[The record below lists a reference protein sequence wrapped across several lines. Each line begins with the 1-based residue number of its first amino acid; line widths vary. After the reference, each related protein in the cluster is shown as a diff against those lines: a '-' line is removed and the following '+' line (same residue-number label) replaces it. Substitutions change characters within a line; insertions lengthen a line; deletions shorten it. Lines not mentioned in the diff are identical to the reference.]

1 MVSLRF
7 RSLRGARGS
16 VSRAPLVASMAA
28 VALSAPA
35 LSYAQEAVIEVYVT
49 GEQAPA
55 VGSRVREP
63 LRDIPATVSVVT
75 GRELEERGTAD
86 ATSALR
92 WVPGL
97 SPQVQY
103 GAFTY
108 MTIRGFDDFV
118 TVVDGLRDDRY
129 TIVSAAPTGNLV
141 GIDRI
146 EVLKGPASAL
156 YGYGGVGGVV
166 SYLSKQPSREAG
178 YEASLSLGGPTWLRR
193 ASVGATGPIGERF
206 AFRADAGVV
215 DDEDFRGARS
225 ANTTVRGALEWR
237 PTAKH
242 SLVARGA
249 FQKMYFTTDAGLPTE
264 GGRVPGGIPLDRRFN
279 TASDYLGGEVYDARL
294 DYTYKPADWIAASIR
309 AGASHNPYTYKS
321 AEVLAV
327 GPSETVERQWF
338 YLDHEWNPLSL
349 RAEVQARGRLLVP
362 HRALVGYEFGYLASE
377 QPRAN
382 FAATDLAPV
391 PFSEA
396 PDPQGDYAV
405 TIDKL
410 RERRQMTHA
419 VYAHDTFALLPG
431 FKLSLSGR
439 FDDFR
444 YKESNSALGPDGEVT
459 STDTSDR
466 GAAAFSFR
474 SGFVLQPA
482 TWVTFYGVA
491 GTSFR
496 PVRVVP
502 EDGRELDPERGR
514 QFEMGARVDAFDG
527 RLHVDLAGYNIRKT
541 DIVVGRGSGI
551 YDQAGAQSSRGIEA
565 SLSLER
571 LGGLTLRAGYAYT
584 LARFDAYES
593 ADGNFTGRTPPGVPD
608 HTFTAWGTYDI
619 AGGFSVGAGVRGVGE
634 SWADPANGVPM
645 PAYAIVDAALYYTRG
660 PLELALNAS
669 NLLGM
674 ESYFVSTINGTQLT
688 PGPPR
693 TFLTSIRFRS

>member
-1 MVSLRF
+1 MESLHFSSLR
-7 RSLRGARGS
+7 RAGGS
-16 VSRAPLVASMAA
+16 VSRAPLVISIAA
-28 VALSAPA
+28 VSLSGSA
-35 LSYAQEAVIEVYVT
+35 LSYAQEPVIEVTVT
-49 GEQAPA
+49 GEQPPA
-55 VGSRVREP
+55 VGSRAREP
-63 LRDIPATVSVVT
+63 LRDIPATVTVVT
-75 GRELEERGTAD
+75 AREFEERGTAD
-86 ATSALR
+86 APSALS

-97 SPQVQY
+97 TPQLQY

-118 TVVDGLRDDRY
+118 SIVDGLRDDRS
-129 TIVSAAPTGNLV
+129 TIVSSAPTGNLV
-141 GIDRI
+141 GVDRI

-156 YGYGGVGGVV
+156 YGYGGIGGVV

-206 AFRADAGVV
+206 AFRADAGLVA
-215 DDEDFRGARS
+215 DEDFRGTRS
-225 ANTTVRGALEWR
+225 ENATVRGALEWR
-237 PTAKH
+237 PNQRH
-242 SLVARGA
+242 MLVARGA
-249 FQKMYFTTDAGLPTE
+249 FQKMHFDTDTGLPTE
-264 GGRVPGGIPLDRRFN
+264 GGRVPDGIPLNRRFN
-279 TASDYLGGEVYDARL
+279 TASDHLDAEVYDARL
-294 DYTYKPADWIAASIR
+294 DYTYEPADWISLAVR
-309 AGASHNPYTYKS
+309 AGVSHNPYTYKS

-338 YLDHEWNPLSL
+338 YLDHTWNPLSL
-349 RAEVQARGRLLVP
+349 QVEVRARGRLLVP
-362 HRALVGYEFGYLASE
+362 HRALLGYEFGYLASE
-377 QPRAN
+377 HPRAN
-382 FAATDLAPV
+382 LAATDLAPV
-391 PFSEA
+391 PFGEA
-396 PDPQGDYAV
+396 PDPQGDYPV

-410 RERRQMTHA
+410 RERWQMTHA
-419 VYAHDTFALLPG
+419 VYAHDTLALMPG

-444 YKESNSALGPDGEVT
+444 YEESNSALDANGEVT
-459 STDTSDR
+459 ATDTFDR
-466 GAAAFSFR
+466 GAAAFTFR

-514 QFEMGARVDAFDG
+514 QFEIGARVDAFNK
-527 RLHVDLAGYNIRKT
+527 RAHVDLAGYSIRKT
-541 DIVVGRGSGI
+541 DIVVARGSGI

-584 LARFDAYES
+584 LARFDSYVS
-593 ADGNFTGRTPPGVPD
+593 ADGDFTGNTPPGVPD
-608 HTFTAWGTYDI
+608 HTWNAWGTYDI
-619 AGGFSVGAGVRGVGE
+619 AGGFSAGAGVRGVGQ
-634 SWADPANGVPM
+634 SWADTANTVPM

-660 PLELALNAS
+660 PLGLALNAG
-669 NLLGM
+669 NLFGM

-688 PGPPR
+688 PGAPR
-693 TFLTSIRFRS
+693 TFLTTVRFRS